1 MKKSYIKKLEGK
13 EWKECIDK
21 AFNKIKKDLNLDG
34 FRKGQ
39 VPFDVYCKKV
49 GIEALF
55 MDAADFAIEKS
66 YEELM
71 KDKETITPV
80 VQPNVNIKTID
91 KDQIVLEFE
100 VIGMPE
106 VELGKY
112 KELGIKKETAEVSE
126 EEIEHE
132 LEHVRNDF
140 AEIRILDDEEV
151 VSEGRIA
158 VIDFEGFVDGK
169 PFDGG
174 KSKNYPLT
182 IGSHSFIQGFEEG
195 LVGLKKGEEEELNLK
210 FPEDYHSEELKGKDV
225 VFKVKINEIK
235 ERVLPE
241 MDADFFK
248 DLGLEGV
255 DTVEKLKEEIK
266 ENLKASKEA
275 EIEDKYTYECLDK
288 VVENAK
294 FEVPEEMIEE
304 EVSRITR
311 EFEEQISMQGF
322 TLDNYLKM
330 TNSKLEDLREMM
342 KPEAEKRVKY
352 RVVIDAVA
360 KEEKIEVTEKEV
372 NEEVKKLA
380 EKYNTT
386 EEEFLKNIG
395 SSDLIK
401 YDLEMRKAIEL
412 ITK

>member
-21 AFNKIKKDLNLDG
+21 SFNKIKKDLNLDG

-55 MDAADFAIEKS
+55 MDAADFAIEKI
-66 YEELM
+66 YTDVM
-71 KDKETITPV
+71 NDKETIKPV
-80 VQPNVNIKTID
+80 CQPEVNIKSID
-91 KDQIVLEFE
+91 KDHIE
-100 VIGMPE
+100 VELIIISMPE

-112 KELGIKKETAEVSE
+112 KNLGIKKEKIEVSD

-132 LEHVRNDF
+132 LEHVKNDY
-140 AEIRILDDEEV
+140 AEIRVLDENEV

-158 VIDFEGFVDGK
+158 VIDFEGFIDGK

-210 FPEDYHSEELKGKDV
+210 FPEDYSAEELRGKDV

-235 ERVLPE
+235 QRVLPE
-241 MDADFFK
+241 MNEDFFK

-255 DTVEKLKEEIK
+255 DTIDKLKEEIK
-266 ENLKASKEA
+266 SNLQTYKEGKQND
-275 EIEDKYTYECLDK
+275 EYTYKCLDK
-288 VVENAK
+288 VVKTSK
-294 FEVPEEMIEE
+294 FEVPEQMVKEE
-304 EVSRITR
+304 IHRIVH
-311 EFEEQISMQGF
+311 EFEDQISMQGF
-322 TLDNYLKM
+322 TLDKYLKM
-330 TNSKLEDLREMM
+330 TKSKLKDLEEMM
-342 KPEAEKRVKY
+342 KPEAEKRVNY
-352 RVVIDAVA
+352 RIVIDAVA
-360 KEEKIEVTEKEV
+360 KAEKI
-372 NEEVKKLA
+372 NISDEEVEEEIDNLAKKYGVS
-380 EKYNTT
+380 K
-386 EEEFLKNIG
+386 EEFLKNLQDKEIVR
-395 SSDLIK
+395 
-401 YDLEMRKAIEL
+401 YDLEMRRAIKL
-412 ITK
+412 ITE